1 MLAQGSV
8 NLLRPVTSYK
18 LLALGADGLTVGLV
32 TAVYALV
39 PLVAAL
45 ALARRADRTRRL
57 LRAAGAA
64 TVVLG
69 TGGALL
75 ALADGVLLV
84 VAGTMVLGVGHLL
97 FTLAG
102 QAAIARYSRDSELD
116 LGFGWFTASYS
127 LGQALG
133 PLLGGALVGPAAGSA
148 GDRLAR
154 VDLALWVGTGVA
166 LLALPLLLAPLAV
179 PPVRAQA
186 RAGEEDLEPRTSMRG
201 VLRLPGVAPAMSAS
215 LTLLAALD
223 ILTAFL
229 PVVGER
235 AGVPPVVVGA
245 LLAVRGA
252 AAFVARVSLPLLTGW
267 LSRTSWVLVSLVG
280 AALALALP
288 PLVLDRTLLAAVC
301 LAVGGFFLGLG
312 QPLTMTL
319 ISTGVPTQWRSQALA
334 VRLVGNR
341 VGQVAVPLLA
351 GLVAAPLGPAAAIW
365 LSCALLGG
373 SGAYLALAHR
383 RR

>member
-166 LLALPLLLAPLAV
+166 LLALPLL
-179 PPVRAQA
+179 
-186 RAGEEDLEPRTSMRG
+186 
-201 VLRLPGVAPAMSAS
+201 
-215 LTLLAALD
+215 
-223 ILTAFL
+223 
-229 PVVGER
+229 
-235 AGVPPVVVGA
+235 
-245 LLAVRGA
+245 
-252 AAFVARVSLPLLTGW
+252 TGW

-288 PLVLDRTLLAAVC
+288 PLVLDRSLLAAAC
-301 LAVGGFFLGLG
+301 LAVGGLFLGLG

-373 SGAYLALAHR
+373 SGAYLELAHR
-383 RR
+383 HR